1 MGDRIADVI
10 CLDDFD
16 DSSRN
21 SDFGVSNAGLALHD
35 YVFKLMKLNVNV
47 YAPRKIEC
55 TKNFA
60 ELKVEM

>member
-21 SDFGVSNAGLALHD
+21 SHDFGVSNAGLALIT
-35 YVFKLMKLNVNV
+35 FLS
-47 YAPRKIEC
+47 
-55 TKNFA
+55 
-60 ELKVEM
+60 